1 MLVKFYVHSCIC
13 WWPAT
18 ANKDKI
24 YEGCRIFFSLLCNI
38 IASEML
44 TIKKNLIKILI
55 STGNQ

>member
-24 YEGCRIFFSLLCNI
+24 YESEALLPLSLCSI
-38 IASEML
+38 ISSEML
-44 TIKKNLIKILI
+44 TIKIFLINFLI
-55 STGNQ
+55 NTGNQ